1 MRAITSS
8 VLEQIGQHI
17 WTCRG
22 TATSFTSECQEII
35 GECTEE
41 VGLHKQFTWT
51 VRFSSDKK
59 LTEKTVVRRSR
70 TKHHA
75 QSWCAPAD
83 LIIIVIFITTNIL
96 YDINLFPKAV
106 I

>member
-1 MRAITSS
+1 MQAITSPVS
-8 VLEQIGQHI
+8 EQIGRRI

-51 VRFSSDKK
+51 VRFSSDKE
-59 LTEKTVVRRSR
+59 LTEKTVLRGQGQNIMWRLGTLR
-70 TKHHA
+70 QI
-75 QSWCAPAD
+75 QS
-83 LIIIVIFITTNIL
+83 
-96 YDINLFPKAV
+96 
-106 I
+106 

>member
-1 MRAITSS
+1 MQAITSS
-8 VLEQIGQHI
+8 MLEQIGQHI
-17 WTCRG
+17 WTCRE

-59 LTEKTVVRRSR
+59 LMEKTVLGG
-70 TKHHA
+70 
-75 QSWCAPAD
+75 QGQ
-83 LIIIVIFITTNIL
+83 NIMCSL
-96 YDINLFPKAV
+96 GMLQHI
-106 I
+106 